1 MDEDTRR
8 KLFQSFFST
17 KGSKGTGIGLMTTK
31 KIVEKHHGDILV
43 KSTLGTGTLFVMRLP
58 ESSLL

>member
-1 MDEDTRR
+1 MDEDTCR

-17 KGSKGTGIGLMTTK
+17 KGSKGAGIGLMTTK

-43 KSTLGTGTLFVMRLP
+43 KSTLGKGTTFIMRLP
-58 ESSLL
+58 ESPML